1 MCYTLSYDSDSRTV
15 WRLILHV
22 CVDLLVQ
29 GAVTVIKIP
38 NIREAFK

>member
-1 MCYTLSYDSDSRTV
+1 MCYTLSYDSDSQTV

-22 CVDLLVQ
+22 CVDLVQ